1 MITID
6 TKAYIVRMIMDIIN
20 FYLLFFLISDCW
32 KNKKKSLSVLFFI
45 PLTFFVQIF
54 TEVGDIVPI
63 LGSYLVLKTKGKVDQ
78 ILLNTLI
85 ICMLIVYSVSLISS
99 VAMLHMFSHEGI
111 KGYGYISIQIG
122 INFFLILFFAGI
134 YRKLGIKNFVSE
146 NSSKSTTILMIYL
159 FLISFFISY
168 ASHYYEVFD
177 RFILGAAI
185 LLIVQTIFVLFL
197 FIRTTLRQKERY
209 EQQLKIQELDH
220 LKTYTEQLEK
230 DQERLA
236 KFRHDYKNLLLSIK
250 ELSSLN
256 KNFEL
261 TEQIQQLEDYSNS
274 HIASTDFDYK
284 YLKNVKNDYIKS
296 LLISKFYQ
304 ANEAQI
310 HCHFECLKPIEKIP
324 IPIFDCVR
332 ILGIILDN
340 AIEAALESEERKISL
355 LIYRDDRQVEFLI
368 VNSSQEMAHSI
379 DSLVNKGIST
389 KKDHEGLGLNTVQE
403 INEKNSN
410 MFIQYKKDHLTFTT
424 QVILMWQ

>member
-6 TKAYIVRMIMDIIN
+6 TKAYIVRMVMDIIN

-32 KNKKKSLSVLFFI
+32 KNKKKFWSVLFFI
-45 PLTFFVQIF
+45 PFTFFVQIF

-63 LGSYLVLKTKGKVDQ
+63 LGSYLVLKTKGKVDE

-85 ICMLIVYSVSLISS
+85 ICMLMVYSVSLISS
-99 VAMLHMFSHEGI
+99 VTMLSLFSHGGI
-111 KGYGYISIQIG
+111 KGYSYISIQIG
-122 INFFLILFFAGI
+122 ITFFLILFFAGV
-134 YRKLGIKNFVSE
+134 YKKLGMKNLVSE

-177 RFILGAAI
+177 QFILGVAI

-197 FIRTTLRQKERY
+197 FIRTTVRQKENY
-209 EQQLKIQELDH
+209 EKQLKIQELDH
-220 LKTYTEQLEK
+220 LQKYTEQLEK

-256 KNFEL
+256 KNEEL
-261 TEQIQQLEDYSNS
+261 AVQILQLEDYSNNY
-274 HIASTDFDYK
+274 ISTTNFDYR
-284 YLKNVKNDYIKS
+284 YLKNVKNEYIKS
-296 LLISKFYQ
+296 LLISKIYR
-304 ANEAQI
+304 ANENQLQ
-310 HCHFECLKPIEKIP
+310 CHFECLKPIEKIP

-340 AIEAALESEERKISL
+340 AVEAAIDSEERKVSL
-355 LIYRDDRQVEFLI
+355 LIYQDSRQIEFLI
-368 VNSSQEMAHSI
+368 VNSYQETILSI
-379 DSLVNKGIST
+379 DSLINKGTST
-389 KKDHEGLGLNTVQE
+389 KKGHEGLGLDTIQE

-410 MFIQYKKDHLTFTT
+410 MFVQYKKDHLTFTT

>member
-32 KNKKKSLSVLFFI
+32 KNKKKFLSVLFFI

-63 LGSYLVLKTKGKVDQ
+63 LGSYLVLKNKGKVDQ

-99 VAMLHMFSHEGI
+99 VTMLHMFSHEGI
-111 KGYGYISIQIG
+111 KGYGYISIQIS
-122 INFFLILFFAGI
+122 I
-134 YRKLGIKNFVSE
+134 SE

-177 RFILGAAI
+177 RFILGVAI

-274 HIASTDFDYK
+274 HITSTDFDYR

-340 AIEAALESEERKISL
+340 AIESALESEERKISL

-368 VNSSQEMAHSI
+368 VNSSQELIHSI
-379 DSLVNKGIST
+379 DSLVNKGVST
-389 KKDHEGLGLNTVQE
+389 KKV
-403 INEKNSN
+403 
-410 MFIQYKKDHLTFTT
+410 MKD
-424 QVILMWQ
+424 